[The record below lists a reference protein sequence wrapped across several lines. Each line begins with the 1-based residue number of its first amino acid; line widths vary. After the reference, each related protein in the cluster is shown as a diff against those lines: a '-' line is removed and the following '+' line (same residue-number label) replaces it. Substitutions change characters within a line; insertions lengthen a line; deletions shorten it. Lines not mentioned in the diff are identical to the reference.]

1 MAFASKIITCL
12 LVLKVYMAAPA
23 ESHITCGIVTSTLAQ
38 CMGYLTNFFPV
49 PSDYC
54 CAEVKGLNQMA
65 QTTPDRRQVCKCLK
79 AVAKENKGFISI
91 ELVGTLPTICGVSVP
106 YPFNFST
113 NCDTYVY
120 NTCYCFFLYYIRFPC
135 FFLEYG
141 KTFKSF
147 LSKKVS

>member
-1 MAFASKIITCL
+1 MAFASKIIACL
-12 LVLKVYMAAPA
+12 LVLKVYMAAPT

-38 CMGYLTNFFPV
+38 CMGYLTNFSPV

-54 CAEVKGLNQMA
+54 CAEVKALNEMA

-79 AVAKENKGFISI
+79 SLAKANNGFINI

-113 NCDTYVY
+113 NCDNISIAV
-120 NTCYCFFLYYIRFPC
+120 
-135 FFLEYG
+135 
-141 KTFKSF
+141 
-147 LSKKVS
+147 